1 VYLTLKILK
10 LLAVV
15 AYCSAATG
23 ACFSHEHGHAERF
36 VYRAAAP
43 AFALI
48 WVLGIG
54 LTYVSEVSILSSWVL
69 GSALCSIVS
78 LNALLYVAGKP
89 GRTHG
94 TSRTFA
100 LAPLVIAIALMAW
113 RGQPWR

>member
-15 AYCSAATG
+15 TYCSGAVG
-23 ACFSHEHGHAERF
+23 ACFSRARADTERF

-43 AFALI
+43 AFGLI
-48 WVLGIG
+48 WILGIG
-54 LTYVSEVSILSSWVL
+54 LTHVSEVSILSSWVL

-78 LNALLYVAGKP
+78 INALLYLAGKP
-89 GRTHG
+89 GRMGAAAG
-94 TSRTFA
+94 TLA